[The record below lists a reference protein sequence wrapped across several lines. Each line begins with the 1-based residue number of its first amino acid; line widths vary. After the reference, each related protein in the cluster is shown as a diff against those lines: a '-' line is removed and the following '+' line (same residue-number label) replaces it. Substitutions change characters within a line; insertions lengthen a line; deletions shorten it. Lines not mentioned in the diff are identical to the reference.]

1 MVAAAAY
8 GLFFYCSAAA
18 ITEAVLDSVAVTTA
32 VAVVAFFQS

>member
-8 GLFFYCSAAA
+8 GLFFYCYAA
-18 ITEAVLDSVAVTTA
+18 IMEEVLVSVAVTTA